1 MADMMTPQEIQD
13 IFERYNEALRKNVPI
28 SESLAKE
35 MADAT
40 KGVHNYTKNLN
51 DSFKSLGTS
60 FKVLAK
66 DINNGARGAA
76 VFNDSLEAG
85 ADVVSSFL
93 SKFGLLGMAI
103 GGVVKIFTSF
113 VGAANKQSDA
123 LYKSYQDISRAGV
136 AGKEGITGVYGS
148 MKQFGYTL
156 DQLNDM
162 GALLKENSKSFG
174 LFTSSALAGAKQF
187 SNVADSIQNSPLRKQ
202 FFNLGMTV
210 DDINR
215 GIAGYMTQE
224 GKLGK
229 LRGQSQAEVSKG
241 ASAYIRE
248 MEILTR
254 LTGQSRQE
262 MEEQRE
268 RAMQIDSF
276 YAELDDLP
284 KEAREQALKMFN
296 QLAAVNP
303 KLAEEYAANFGGV
316 INGTTDML
324 MSTSGKSLQFGK
336 DFVLAGGKAS
346 DGLQG
351 LSDAM
356 AENKEVTKGIAK
368 IGGQL
373 GVSYR
378 DLNTIVGKGS
388 DGFGKSLADVTG
400 DVDKAAAGY
409 DKATNAQSEIRE
421 NQIKSAQSMQD
432 FVNLGV
438 NPVTRAMQVLASAVE
453 RLTSLLPGSKPSV
466 GYGQGGT
473 GTLGK
478 SLASTGAGVA
488 AGAATGAAIGSVV
501 PGFGTAIG
509 GAVGGVVGG
518 VAGYMGYEFGGG
530 GGLTGKPTT
539 GLEPDFLEKLQRA
552 AGEYQQLTGQ
562 PINIVS
568 AKRTTEE
575 QAKLY
580 ADFQSGKSKFP
591 AAPPGQS
598 RHESGRAVDL
608 PLETANKLDSM
619 GLLSKYGLSRPVPND
634 PIHIQGQGG
643 FRGML
648 SGPMSGYKPNITMH
662 GNEELSIRPNAASV
676 GSGASGAGASEG
688 AMLKL
693 IERVDDLIYLSR
705 NQLGVNEKILR
716 YQS

>member
-40 KGVHNYTKNLN
+40 KGVHGYTKSLN
-51 DSFKSLGTS
+51 DSIKSLGTS
-60 FKVLAK
+60 FKVLSK

-76 VFNDSLEAG
+76 VFNDSLESG
-85 ADVVSSFL
+85 ADVVSKLLSSF
-93 SKFGLLGMAI
+93 GILGMAV
-103 GGVVKIFTSF
+103 GGVVKLFTAF

-123 LYKSYQDISRAGV
+123 LYKSYQDISRAGA
-136 AGKEGITGVYGS
+136 AGKEGLTGVYGS

-187 SNVADSIQNSPLRKQ
+187 GNVADSIQNSPLRKQ
-202 FFNLGMTV
+202 LFNLGMTV

-215 GIAGYMTQE
+215 GIAGYMVQE

-254 LTGQSRQE
+254 LTGQNRQE
-262 MEEQRE
+262 LEDQRE
-268 RAMQIDSF
+268 NAMQIDAF
-276 YAELDDLP
+276 YAGLKELP
-284 KEAREQALKMFN
+284 EEARKEALKAFN
-296 QLAAVNP
+296 LASSVSKEAA
-303 KLAEEYAANFGGV
+303 AEFAANFNGV
-316 INGTTDML
+316 ITGTTDLL
-324 MSTSGKSLQFGK
+324 MSTQGESLKYNAEFFK
-336 DFVLAGGKAS
+336 AGGKAT
-346 DGLQG
+346 DMMQG
-351 LSDAM
+351 LGDA
-356 AENKEVTKGIAK
+356 AERNQQVTDNLAK
-368 IGGQL
+368 IGVKFGL
-373 GVSYR
+373 SSR
-378 DLNTIVGKGS
+378 DSTMLTGKAA
-388 DGFGKSLADVTG
+388 DGFGKSIADVTG
-400 DVDKAAAGY
+400 DVDAAAAGY
-409 DKATNAQSEIRE
+409 DKATNAQSAMRDS
-421 NQIKSAQSMQD
+421 QIKSAQSMQD

-438 NPVTRAMQVLASAVE
+438 TPVTRAMQALASAVE
-453 RLTSLLPGSKPSV
+453 SLTSLLPGSKPTT

-478 SLASTGAGVA
+478 SLASTGAGAA

-501 PGFGTAIG
+501 PGLGTAIG

-580 ADFQSGKSKFP
+580 ADFQSGKSRFP

-598 RHESGRAVDL
+598 RHESGRAVDVS
-608 PLETANKLDSM
+608 LETANKLDSM

-716 YQS
+716 YQQ

>member
-13 IFERYNEALRKNVPI
+13 VFERYNDAIRKNIPI
-28 SESLAKE
+28 SEGLAKE

-40 KGVHNYTKNLN
+40 KGVKKYTDTLNSNL
-51 DSFKSLGTS
+51 KSLGTS
-60 FKVLAK
+60 FTTLAK
-66 DINNGARGAA
+66 DLNSGARGAA
-76 VFNDSLEAG
+76 VFNNSIESAG
-85 ADVVSSFL
+85 EVVSTIA
-93 SKFGLLGMAI
+93 SKFGILGLAI
-103 GGVVKIFTSF
+103 GGAVKLFTMF

-123 LYKSYQDISRAGV
+123 LYKSYQDISRAGA
-136 AGKEGITGVYGS
+136 AGKEGLTGVYGS

-156 DQLNDM
+156 DQLNEM

-187 SNVADSIQNSPLRKQ
+187 GNVADSIQNSPLRKQ

-215 GIAGYMTQE
+215 GIAGYMVQE

-229 LRGQSQAEVSKG
+229 LRGQSQSEVSKG
-241 ASAYIRE
+241 AAAYIRE

-268 RAMQIDSF
+268 RAMQIDAF

-303 KLAEEYAANFGGV
+303 KLAEEYAQNFGGV

-324 MSTSGKSLQFGK
+324 LSTGGKSMQFGK
-336 DFVLAGGKAS
+336 DFVLAGGQAK

-356 AENKEVTKGIAK
+356 LQNKEVTKGVAK

-378 DLNTIVGKGS
+378 DLNMMVGKGT
-388 DGFGKSLADVTG
+388 DGFSKSYNEMAG
-400 DVDKAAAGY
+400 DVDAAAAGF
-409 DKATNAQSEIRE
+409 DKTTNAQSAARDS
-421 NQIKSAQSMQD
+421 QIKSAQAMQD

-438 NPVTRAMQVLASAVE
+438 SPVTRAMAYLAEVVE
-453 RLTSLLPGSKPSV
+453 NLTSLLPGAKSK
-466 GYGQGGT
+466 GYGQQGT
-473 GTLGK
+473 GSQGG
-478 SLASTGAGVA
+478 SL
-488 AGAATGAAIGSVV
+488 AATGAGAAAGAIAGSALG
-501 PGFGTAIG
+501 PLGTAAG
-509 GAVGGVVGG
+509 GIV
-518 VAGYMGYEFGGG
+518 
-530 GGLTGKPTT
+530 GGLTGFVGYQMHGGT
-539 GLEPDFLEKLQRA
+539 GSSPAGASGRGISGDTSGLDPAFSQRLA
-552 AGEYQQLTGQ
+552 AAATEYFQLTGKAVRIESGFRSSEKQ
-562 PINIVS
+562 M
-568 AKRTTEE
+568 E
-575 QAKLY
+575 LY
-580 ADFQSGKSKFP
+580 QNFLAGRSRYP
-591 AAPPGQS
+591 AAPPGNS
-598 RHESGRAVDL
+598 PHERGRAIDTDL
-608 PLETANKLDSM
+608 ATANELDRM

-634 PIHIQGQGG
+634 PIHIQGSSG
-643 FRGML
+643 FRGTL

-662 GNEELSIRPNAASV
+662 GSEELSIRPAGTGTGSSNAA
-676 GSGASGAGASEG
+676 ASEG
-688 AMLKL
+688 VMVKL
-693 IERVDDLIYLSR
+693 IERVDELIYLSK

-716 YQS
+716 YQQ

>member
-40 KGVHNYTKNLN
+40 KGVKNYTSTLNYNL
-51 DSFKSLGTS
+51 KSLGTS
-60 FKVLAK
+60 FKTLSQ
-66 DINNGARGAA
+66 DMYNGSKGAA
-76 VFNDSLEAG
+76 VFNNSLEAG
-85 ADVVSSFL
+85 ADVVSTLL
-93 SKFGLLGMAI
+93 SRFGILGMAI
-103 GGVVKIFTSF
+103 GGAVKLFTMF

-123 LYKSYQDISRAGV
+123 LYKGYQDISRAGA
-136 AGKEGITGVYGS
+136 AGKEGLTGVYGS

-174 LFTSSALAGAKQF
+174 LFTSSALAGTKQF
-187 SNVADSIQNSPLRKQ
+187 GNVADSIQNSPLRKQ

-215 GIAGYMTQE
+215 GIAGFMIQE

-254 LTGQSRQE
+254 LTGQNRQE
-262 MEEQRE
+262 LEDQRE
-268 RAMQIDSF
+268 NAMQIDAF
-276 YAELDDLP
+276 YAGLKDLP
-284 KEAREQALKMFN
+284 EAARKEALKAFN
-296 QLAAVNP
+296 LASAVS
-303 KLAEEYAANFGGV
+303 KDAAAEFASNFNGV
-316 INGTTDML
+316 ITGTTDLL
-324 MSTSGKSLQFGK
+324 MATSGESLKYNAEFFK
-336 DFVLAGGKAS
+336 AGGKAT
-346 DGLQG
+346 DAMQG
-351 LSDAM
+351 LGDA
-356 AENKEVTKGIAK
+356 AQRNEQVTDDLAK
-368 IGGQL
+368 IGVKFGL
-373 GVSYR
+373 GSR
-378 DLNTIVGKGS
+378 ESTMLTGKAA
-388 DGFGKSLADVTG
+388 DGFGKSMADVSA
-400 DVDKAAAGY
+400 DADAAAAGF
-409 DKATNAQSEIRE
+409 DKATNAQSAMRDS
-421 NQIKSAQSMQD
+421 QIKSAQSMQD

-438 NPVTRAMQVLASAVE
+438 TPVTQAMQALARAVE
-453 RLTSLLPGSKPSV
+453 NLTSLLPGAKPTT

-478 SLASTGAGVA
+478 SLASTGAGAA

-518 VAGYMGYEFGGG
+518 VAGYLGYEFGGG

-580 ADFQSGKSKFP
+580 ADFQAGKSKFP

-598 RHESGRAVDL
+598 RHESGRAVDV

-619 GLLSKYGLSRPVPND
+619 GLLSKHGLSRPVPDD

-643 FRGML
+643 FRGRL
-648 SGPMSGYKPNITMH
+648 SGPMSGYKPNIRMH
-662 GNEELSIRPNAASV
+662 GDEELSIRPSSASV
-676 GSGASGAGASEG
+676 GSGASGASASEG

-693 IERVDDLIYLSR
+693 IERVDELVYLGKH
-705 NQLGVNEKILR
+705 QLGVNEKILR
-716 YQS
+716 YQQ

>member
-1 MADMMTPQEIQD
+1 MADTYTPQEIQD
-13 IFERYNEALRKNVPI
+13 IFERYNEAIRKNVPI
-28 SESLAKE
+28 SEGLARE

-40 KGVHNYTKNLN
+40 KGVRNYTNTLN
-51 DSFKSLGTS
+51 YNVKSLGTS
-60 FKVLAK
+60 FKTLSK
-66 DINNGARGAA
+66 DMYNGSKGAA
-76 VFNDSLEAG
+76 VFNNSLEAG
-85 ADVVSSFL
+85 AEVVNTLL
-93 SKFGLLGMAI
+93 SRFGVLGLAI
-103 GGVVKIFTSF
+103 GGAVKLFTMF

-136 AGKEGITGVYGS
+136 AGKEGLTGVYGS

-187 SNVADSIQNSPLRKQ
+187 GNVADSIQNSPLRKQ

-215 GIAGYMTQE
+215 GIAGYMVQE

-241 ASAYIRE
+241 AAAYIRE

-324 MSTSGKSLQFGK
+324 LSTGGKSLQFGK
-336 DFVLAGGKAS
+336 DFVLAGGKATE
-346 DGLQG
+346 GMQG
-351 LSDAM
+351 ITDAM
-356 AENKEVTKGIAK
+356 AENKEVTKGVAK

-378 DLNTIVGKGS
+378 DLNTLVGKGS
-388 DGFGKSLADVTG
+388 DGFSKSYGDMAT

-409 DKATNAQSEIRE
+409 DKATDAQSAMRDS
-421 NQIKSAQSMQD
+421 QIKSTQSMQD
-432 FVNLGV
+432 FVNMGV
-438 NPVTRAMQVLASAVE
+438 TPVTRAMAYLAQVVE
-453 RLTSLLPGSKPSV
+453 NLTSILPGSKSK

-473 GTLGK
+473 GTQGG
-478 SLASTGAGVA
+478 SL
-488 AGAATGAAIGSVV
+488 AATGAGAAAGAVAGSFLGPV
-501 PGFGTAIG
+501 GT
-509 GAVGGVVGG
+509 AVGGLV
-518 VAGYMGYEFGGG
+518 
-530 GGLTGKPTT
+530 GGLTG
-539 GLEPDFLEKLQRA
+539 F
-552 AGEYQQLTGQ
+552 AGYQMHGG
-562 PINIVS
+562 
-568 AKRTTEE
+568 AG
-575 QAKLY
+575 
-580 ADFQSGKSKFP
+580 QSGKTGADLQTSGLRIKSAESTAGGAVNEKLMQTAMLIQEKLGSDLIHFSAFNDTYHQGTNSAHAKGTALDFTIRDP
-591 AAPPGQS
+591 KMAASIASQLRGIPGIKTVLDEYTNPSS
-598 RHESGRAVDL
+598 RS
-608 PLETANKLDSM
+608 TA
-619 GLLSKYGLSRPVPND
+619 GH
-634 PIHIQGQGG
+634 IHAEINAASG
-643 FRGML
+643 FRGNL

-662 GNEELSIRPNAASV
+662 GTEELSIRPAGTGT
-676 GSGASGAGASEG
+676 GSTNSSASEG
-688 AMLKL
+688 AMLTL
-693 IERVDDLIYLSR
+693 IERVNELIYLSK

-716 YQS
+716 YQQ